1 MIAIYKR
8 ELKSY
13 FSNVTGWL
21 FIGILLFFTGIFA
34 TSVNLKGL
42 SARFEYVLLN
52 EALVFLLAVPVLT
65 MRSVADEKGNKTDQ
79 LLYTLPMKMSSVI
92 IGKYLAMVTVLL
104 ITVAVMAV
112 YPIII
117 SLFGII
123 DYTMAY
129 TALLGFFLL
138 GCALT
143 AIGMFISSLTE
154 SMVVAAVL
162 SFTAMLLLYIMNGA
176 VAILPTDAMGSLICF
191 CILAVCLALIAYFL
205 TKNSVIGMV
214 TAAIGIVPTCLFYI
228 FTKNSFEGLF
238 PSLVGYLSVFDRF
251 YNFAYGV
258 FDVTA
263 IVYFLSVTVF
273 FVFLSVLSVEKK
285 RWN

>member
-205 TKNSVIGMV
+205 TKNSVVGMV
-214 TAAIGIVPTCLFYI
+214 TAAIGIIPTCLFYI

-263 IVYFLSVTVF
+263 IIYFLSVTVF

>member
-21 FIGILLFFTGIFA
+21 FIGILLLFTGIFA
-34 TSVNLKGL
+34 TTVNLKGL

-65 MRSVADEKGNKTDQ
+65 MRSVADEKSNKTDQ
-79 LLYTLPMKMSSVI
+79 LLYTLPIKMSSII

-104 ITVAVMAV
+104 ITVLVMAV

-154 SMVVAAVL
+154 SMVIAAVL
-162 SFTAMLLLYIMNGA
+162 SFTAMLLLYIMEGA
-176 VAILPTDAMGSLICF
+176 ISILPTDSLGSFICL
-191 CILAVCLALIAYFL
+191 CVLAIAIAAIAYTL
-205 TKNSVIGMV
+205 TKNATVGVV
-214 TAAIGIVPTCLFYI
+214 TAAVGIIPTCICYI
-228 FTKNSFEGLF
+228 FLKDSFEGLF
-238 PSLVGYLSVFDRF
+238 PSLVSYLSVFDRF
-251 YNFAYGV
+251 YYFAYGV
-258 FDVTA
+258 FDATA
-263 IVYFLSVTVF
+263 IVYYISVTVF

>member
-1 MIAIYKR
+1 MTAIYKR

-65 MRSVADEKGNKTDQ
+65 MRSVADEKANKTDN
-79 LLYTLPMKMSSVI
+79 LLYSLPLKMSSVI

-104 ITVAVMAV
+104 ITVLVMAV

-117 SLFGII
+117 SLFGIM

-154 SMVVAAVL
+154 SMVIAAVM
-162 SFTAMLLLYIMNGA
+162 SFTAMLLLYIMNSA
-176 VAILPTDAMGSLICF
+176 VSILPTDALGSFLCLIVVV
-191 CILAVCLALIAYFL
+191 LAIAAIAYFL
-205 TKNSVIGMV
+205 TKNANVGVI
-214 TAAIGIVPTCLFYI
+214 TAAVGLIPLCICYMLM
-228 FTKNSFEGLF
+228 KSSFEGLF
-238 PSLVGYLSVFDRF
+238 PSLVSYLSVFDRF
-251 YNFAYGV
+251 YSFAYGI
-258 FDVTA
+258 FDATA
-263 IVYFLSVTVF
+263 IIYYISVAVF
-273 FVFLSVLSVEKK
+273 FVFLSVQSLEKK